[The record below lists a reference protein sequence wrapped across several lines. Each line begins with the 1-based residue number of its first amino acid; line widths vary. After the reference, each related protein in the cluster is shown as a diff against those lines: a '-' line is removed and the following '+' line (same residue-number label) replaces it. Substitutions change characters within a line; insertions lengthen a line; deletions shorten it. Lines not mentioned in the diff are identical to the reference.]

1 MTSFLLLLSFLI
13 HLLLIITIYHLHE
26 KLKKSKLEQ
35 LEQFEEV
42 LASFMDEIR
51 EENTKL
57 EQKLREEKVRR
68 NVTYHRPITSSTPN
82 FESNVAYQKNEDA
95 LSLRHSPSQEED
107 KVETSLESK
116 VLQLQGEGKTVEE
129 IAKQLNRGKT
139 EVDLLLKLHRN

>member
-13 HLLLIITIYHLHE
+13 HLLLIIIIYHLHE
-26 KLKKSKLEQ
+26 KIKKSKLEQ
-35 LEQFEEV
+35 SEQLEEM

-51 EENTKL
+51 EENMKL

-68 NVTYHRPITSSTPN
+68 NVTYHRPTTSSTTN
-82 FESNVAYQKNEDA
+82 IESNVAFQKNKDA

>member
-68 NVTYHRPITSSTPN
+68 NVTYHRPISSSTPN
-82 FESNVAYQKNEDA
+82 FRS
-95 LSLRHSPSQEED
+95 EEH
-107 KVETSLESK
+107 TSE
-116 VLQLQGEGKTVEE
+116 LQS
-129 IAKQLNRGKT
+129 RGHL
-139 EVDLLLKLHRN
+139 VCR